1 MIEQS
6 QLKAAIAKAAQGVR
20 ANNPM
25 AGSITNTVTIDFV
38 ANAQLAAGGSAAMVY
53 LPDEGETL
61 VGAGGAVYLNM
72 GTLFPVYEETIPR
85 TAKAAHDAGKPWV
98 LDPVGIGIGSLRTKL
113 LSQLKEYKPAIVR
126 GNASEIIAL
135 AGLWDLAGSAD
146 DLSRARGVD
155 TTDTVEAAR
164 SAAVALA
171 RFTGGAVAVSG
182 KVDLVTDGDVVV
194 LSRGG
199 SSLMEKVTGFGCSQ
213 GGLLAVYATQT
224 DPFTAAVAAVNH
236 YNHAGRAAAQ
246 KAAAPASFKVAFI
259 DCLYLATPEDIA
271 ENPMELQEA

>member
-1 MIEQS
+1 MIEQP
-6 QLKAAIAKAAQGVR
+6 QLKENIVQAAQNVR

-61 VGAGGAVYLNM
+61 VAAGGAVYLNM

-85 TAKAAHDAGKPWV
+85 TAAAAQAAGKPWV

-135 AGLWDLAGSAD
+135 AGLWDLSGSAE

-155 TTDTVEAAR
+155 TTDTVEAA
-164 SAAVALA
+164 A
-171 RFTGGAVAVSG
+171 
-182 KVDLVTDGDVVV
+182 
-194 LSRGG
+194 
-199 SSLMEKVTGFGCSQ
+199 
-213 GGLLAVYATQT
+213 
-224 DPFTAAVAAVNH
+224 
-236 YNHAGRAAAQ
+236 
-246 KAAAPASFKVAFI
+246 KAAAPASFKVAFL
-259 DCLYLATPEDIA
+259 DSLYLATPEDIA
-271 ENPMELQEA
+271 NNSMEIQEA